1 MINFIKNI
9 VFIIILSISF
19 GHAYSQD
26 TLNIAPQSSI
36 SVFASLDISAS
47 KLKNN
52 FGIITGVKAGTIID
66 KSLVID
72 FGFNSLI
79 SRNIKASFVDTVTNI
94 KPTLEFTT
102 LGAEIAY
109 IGNPDDN
116 LFYTAQFGFGTGQIK
131 YNLIYSNSK
140 AINDYYPYYQK
151 DWFYYIEP
159 SINFTYKANFW
170 FRTSLNVSY
179 RLAFD
184 CDYQVK
190 SDRYK
195 SPDISTVQYKLSF
208 LFGDFE

>member
-9 VFIIILSISF
+9 VYLTLLVLCCNFAF
-19 GHAYSQD
+19 AQD
-26 TLNIAPQSSI
+26 TISTNTQTSV

-47 KLKNN
+47 KLKND
-52 FGIITGVKAGTIID
+52 FGIITGLKAGAILN
-66 KSLVID
+66 KNLVLD

-102 LGAEIAY
+102 LGAEIGY
-109 IGNPDDN
+109 IGNPQDKIC
-116 LFYTAQFGFGTGQIK
+116 YTAQFGFGLGQLK

-140 AINDYYPYYQK
+140 GIENYYPYYKK

-159 SINFTYKANFW
+159 SINFTYQASFW

-184 CDYQVK
+184 CDYQYLT
-190 SDRYK
+190 DRYK

-208 LFGDFE
+208 IFGDFE